1 MINSASQIDEGMFW
15 IEVISGKQTR
25 KYIVKLNTDQM
36 RYEFVNSEGV
46 PLSNIGGLYSINTV
60 KRGKKSSRENVDLYD
75 TGEFHESFKVK
86 NINKK
91 GFEIISDPVKDDG
104 SNLLDRW
111 GDELEGLTFESI
123 DKLVLF
129 LVPLYQQKLLRKL
142 GV

>member
-1 MINSASQIDEGMFW
+1 MINAASTIDEGVFW
-15 IEVISGKQTR
+15 VQIISGKQTK
-25 KYIVKLNTDQM
+25 KYIVKLNTDQL
-36 RYEFVNSEGV
+36 RYDFINAEGV
-46 PLSNIGGLYSINTV
+46 PLSSIGGMYSEFTMSL
-60 KRGKKSSRENVDLYD
+60 GKKSSKENVDLYD

-104 SNLLDRW
+104 TNLLDEW
-111 GDELEGLTFESI
+111 GEEIEGLTFESI
-123 DKLVLF
+123 DKLVLY